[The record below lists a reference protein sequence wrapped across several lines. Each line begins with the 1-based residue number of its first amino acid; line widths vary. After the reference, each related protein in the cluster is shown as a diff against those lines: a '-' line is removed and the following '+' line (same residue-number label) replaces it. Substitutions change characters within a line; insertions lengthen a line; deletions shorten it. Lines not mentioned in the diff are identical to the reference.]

1 MKRALLAL
9 TALVVACSTGPI
21 IMVPTFDA
29 MSGSSDVDPPDAGR
43 PRSTKRVAD
52 AGTDALAR

>member
-9 TALVVACSTGPI
+9 TVVVVACSTGPI

-29 MSGSSDVDPPDAGR
+29 MTGSSDVDPPDGGR
-43 PRSTKRVAD
+43 PHSTTRVAD